1 VAEEML
7 DEMKEKVE
15 TIKETLDLELEPV
28 AVNLFLEEDDVPDDY
43 EKADEKLRHC
53 EFVMKVARGEIDKVY
68 ATAAEQLCGGGAAAI
83 GVASIP
89 EPVKTGAFYHK
100 QLGQHMTP
108 SGSKGTVDLVPKAGD
123 GEKVFEAVGYAAA
136 SDVVIPPDAVL
147 IVCTPKQAL
156 HIVQAY
162 LFPTGG
168 RVEADFSGIQ
178 SLCGDAVGGLV
189 KGKEINVTLGCN
201 GSRTYAKVPDE
212 CVIVALK
219 ISGLCKVGCA
229 ITEIPIP

>member
-1 VAEEML
+1 MAEDMVEEMR
-7 DEMKEKVE
+7 EKAEV
-15 TIKETLDLELEPV
+15 IKETLDLELEPV
-28 AVNLFLEEDDVPDDY
+28 AVNLFLDEEDIPDDY
-43 EKADEKLRHC
+43 EKADDKLRHC
-53 EFVMKVARGEIDKVY
+53 EFVMKVARGEMDKVY
-68 ATAAEQLCGGGAAAI
+68 ATAEEQLCGGGAAAI

-123 GEKVFEAVGYAAA
+123 GEKVFEAAGYAAA
-136 SDVVIPPDAVL
+136 SDMVIPPDAVL
-147 IVCTPKQAL
+147 IVCNPKQAL

-168 RVEADFSGIQ
+168 RVKADFSGIQ
-178 SLCGDAVGGLV
+178 SLCGDGVGALV

-201 GSRTYAKVPDE
+201 GSRTYAGVPDD

-219 ISGLCKVGCA
+219 PTGFCKVGCA